1 MNLLKLQMLKVQI
14 PLFVLLQ
21 TKLTL
26 LFAVILKKINPIMI
40 FIQTT
45 LF

>member
-21 TKLTL
+21 TQLTL
-26 LFAVILKKINPIMI
+26 LTVILKKMNPIMI